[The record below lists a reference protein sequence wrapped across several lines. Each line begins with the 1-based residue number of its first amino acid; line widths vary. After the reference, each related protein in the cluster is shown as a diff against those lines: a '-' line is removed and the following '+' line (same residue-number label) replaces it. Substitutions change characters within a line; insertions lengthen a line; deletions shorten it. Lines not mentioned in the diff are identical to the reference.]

1 METRANFV
9 LVGAS
14 VLAAIAAIV
23 IFIFWLGQRQLR
35 QQEIPYYTY
44 FTDSVTG
51 LTTGSTVRYRGVPV
65 GTVGAIEIDPANLE
79 QIRVT
84 LNLKLGTPIKTDS
97 IASLEMAG
105 ITGASYVEITG
116 GTKGSPPLFT
126 ADGSVP
132 VLKSENSRLQ
142 SVVDDLPKLLGKL
155 TQLADSAN
163 NTLSPENIRA
173 LSMTFSHLESLT
185 ANLDGL
191 TPDLK
196 QAAVSFGQVAGDLHA
211 QLPQALTALRQ
222 DSQSIKN
229 AADEFRQVASGINTV
244 IDENRAPL
252 RDFTGN
258 GLAQVGGLISQLR
271 DLSATL
277 TRVADHLDQ
286 DPQRYLFGSGTA
298 GGIDPNRPLANGVSP
313 TGASR

>member
-1 METRANFV
+1 
-9 LVGAS
+9 
-14 VLAAIAAIV
+14 
-23 IFIFWLGQRQLR
+23 
-35 QQEIPYYTY
+35 
-44 FTDSVTG
+44 
-51 LTTGSTVRYRGVPV
+51 
-65 GTVGAIEIDPANLE
+65 
-79 QIRVT
+79 
-84 LNLKLGTPIKTDS
+84 
-97 IASLEMAG
+97 MAG